1 MTDFRR
7 KSRRKS
13 RHCTRYRNINTYK
26 KQYSFD
32 KFPNKLHLSS
42 CINDFASFVPNI
54 VHKHILNNTKKGTG
68 KQLKPVWEKL
78 YGAFLFVDIC
88 GFTNL
93 TNILSKH
100 KNGAK
105 ILCDILND
113 YFDIL
118 IKIVSTWDGDIIRFV
133 GDAVLISWPVHN
145 TNNHYIDL
153 QKIACLKATLCS
165 IDLHKY
171 LDNYQS
177 RSGITLSLHIGMSA
191 GYVTSMHAG
200 GILDRWEYL
209 QFGPPLDD
217 IGVAVSSATAG
228 ETIVSSYMWNIIKD
242 LDNQHG
248 YLFDNDLCGKNVIRK
263 LKYTKDQSCIVTDK
277 HLRAIQQYIPF
288 AIHTKLAR
296 GRHNDL
302 CKTIEVSCVFLKV
315 ITGIEVNHNPIIAHN
330 ILQTFQKC
338 IYKLQGSLNKF
349 VVDDKGTI
357 AMAIFGIDG
366 YHHDNPSRALE
377 ASINTIKSLANIGI
391 ESQCGVTTGKVFAG
405 IVGNSDRKEFTVIGD
420 SINTAS
426 RLMMN
431 ANPGTVLCN
440 IDTYKRTNND
450 FNFFRISGK
459 YLNKN
464 IEQAFMPYEKIY

>member
-1 MTDFRR
+1 
-7 KSRRKS
+7 
-13 RHCTRYRNINTYK
+13 
-26 KQYSFD
+26 
-32 KFPNKLHLSS
+32 
-42 CINDFASFVPNI
+42 
-54 VHKHILNNTKKGTG
+54 
-68 KQLKPVWEKL
+68 
-78 YGAFLFVDIC
+78 
-88 GFTNL
+88 
-93 TNILSKH
+93 
-100 KNGAK
+100 
-105 ILCDILND
+105 
-113 YFDIL
+113 
-118 IKIVSTWDGDIIRFV
+118 
-133 GDAVLISWPVHN
+133 
-145 TNNHYIDL
+145 
-153 QKIACLKATLCS
+153 
-165 IDLHKY
+165 
-171 LDNYQS
+171 
-177 RSGITLSLHIGMSA
+177 
-191 GYVTSMHAG
+191 
-200 GILDRWEYL
+200 
-209 QFGPPLDD
+209 
-217 IGVAVSSATAG
+217 
-228 ETIVSSYMWNIIKD
+228 MWNIIKD

-315 ITGIEVNHNPIIAHN
+315 ITGIEVNHNPIIAHK